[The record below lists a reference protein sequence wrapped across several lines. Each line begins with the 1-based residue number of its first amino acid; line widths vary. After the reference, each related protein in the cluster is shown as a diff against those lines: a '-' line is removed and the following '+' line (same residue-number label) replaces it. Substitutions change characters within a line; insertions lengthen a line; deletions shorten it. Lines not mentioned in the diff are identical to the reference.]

1 MKVPISCLRK
11 MGVRLVVYL
20 DDILI
25 MNQSKQGVLTDCK
38 CAINVLESLG
48 FDVNYENSVLVPSS
62 VMEYLGFTVNTI
74 DMTLSLPKQKIQKIK
89 ELSRQVIQSNHVS
102 IRFLSELIGNLTA
115 SIQAI
120 FPASLHYRHLQSEK
134 NMVLRQGGGYNTIVT
149 LSDQAIKEV
158 NWWVNQVEVWNRKSL
173 INPNPAVI
181 IQSDASK
188 KGWGAVCEKMCIGGI
203 WLSGESQNHINVLE
217 LLAVTYAVK
226 AFLKEKSDLQVL
238 VQTDNKTAMTYINK
252 MGGTQSAQCNQI
264 ALYLWEWC
272 LQRNIIIRADNIP
285 GHQNLIADWESRH
298 HLDSSSWMLNP
309 QLFQTLCQMTIDCN
323 VDLFADRTNA
333 QLPTYMSWLPDPHAV
348 AYDALLHPWNNIKGY
363 AFPPFCLIARCLKK
377 TRMEK
382 TTILLIA
389 PAWTTQPW
397 YATLLEMSVQVPVL
411 LPVHPQTLIAPDG
424 QTHPVLQNESLQLVG
439 WVVSGIILN
448 RIRYQRT
455 LKNYFSVPGQKEQT
469 VLTTQPRISG
479 HSGVWK
485 GKLIPFRYL

>member
-1 MKVPISCLRK
+1 

-48 FDVNYENSVLVPSS
+48 FDVNYEKSVLVPSS

-120 FPASLHYRHLQSEK
+120 FLASLHYRHLQSEK

-252 MGGTQSAQCNQI
+252 MGGNPIRSMQSNCPLSLGMVSSKKHN
-264 ALYLWEWC
+264 
-272 LQRNIIIRADNIP
+272 NK
-285 GHQNLIADWESRH
+285 SR
-298 HLDSSSWMLNP
+298 
-309 QLFQTLCQMTIDCN
+309 
-323 VDLFADRTNA
+323 
-333 QLPTYMSWLPDPHAV
+333 
-348 AYDALLHPWNNIKGY
+348 
-363 AFPPFCLIARCLKK
+363 
-377 TRMEK
+377 
-382 TTILLIA
+382 
-389 PAWTTQPW
+389 
-397 YATLLEMSVQVPVL
+397 
-411 LPVHPQTLIAPDG
+411 
-424 QTHPVLQNESLQLVG
+424 
-439 WVVSGIILN
+439 
-448 RIRYQRT
+448 
-455 LKNYFSVPGQKEQT
+455 
-469 VLTTQPRISG
+469 
-479 HSGVWK
+479 
-485 GKLIPFRYL
+485 